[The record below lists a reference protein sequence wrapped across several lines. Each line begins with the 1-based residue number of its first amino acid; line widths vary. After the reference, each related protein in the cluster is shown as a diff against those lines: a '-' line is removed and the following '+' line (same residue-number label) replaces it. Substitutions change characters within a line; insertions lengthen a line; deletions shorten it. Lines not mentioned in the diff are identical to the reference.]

1 MLSQIRHL
9 IYRIKIFDK
18 NLVKNVMDLYIVH
31 DPRKDKLQG
40 EP

>member
-18 NLVKNVMDLYIVH
+18 NLVKNVL
-31 DPRKDKLQG
+31 DPREDKLQG
-40 EP
+40 ES